1 MRKKLLIAVPLLVVI
16 AAMGAYKV
24 LSPTPVVPK
33 AKVDGDVYVLPREF
47 LINLDAG
54 RYAKLGVALVL
65 PHDHGGAEAESA
77 EAGKPPEGY
86 GPLPQEAVVR
96 AIVTD
101 ILSGERAGRLI
112 SARGRRMLKQRITRT
127 LRERTDVEASG
138 VLFTDVA
145 VQ

>member
-54 RYAKLGVALVL
+54 RYAELGVALVL
-65 PHDHGGAEAESA
+65 PHDHGGAEADPLKPESH
-77 EAGKPPEGY
+77 PEGC

-101 ILSGERAGRLI
+101 ILSSERAGRLI
-112 SARGRRMLKQRITRT
+112 SARGRRMLKQHIRRT
-127 LRERTDVEASG
+127 LRERTDVEASS
-138 VLFTDVA
+138 VLFTDIA

>member
-16 AAMGAYKV
+16 TVIGASMV

-33 AKVDGDVYVLPREF
+33 ANVDGDVYVLPREF

-54 RYAKLGVALVL
+54 RYAKLVVALVV
-65 PHDHGGAEAESA
+65 PHDHDGAEAEPA

-86 GPLPQEAVVR
+86 GPPPQEAVVR

-101 ILSGERAGRLI
+101 S
-112 SARGRRMLKQRITRT
+112 
-127 LRERTDVEASG
+127 
-138 VLFTDVA
+138 
-145 VQ
+145 